1 MFGLHLWARPFLHAS
16 PTPGTPAPGVGG
28 VDSAGVPRHPAAAA
42 AFGAPGYLLPHLG
55 GAAGDKSVGSGGG
68 GMPFN
73 PSSLLLYRP
82 GEHYLHPSLLRLNMD
97 PAAGLHLPHP
107 GATERALHPGLFHQ
121 GEDGETYPSA
131 FHPTKK
137 PKYEETASLTSHPS
151 RPDSSK
157 GSEGG
162 RYSATGS
169 PGARPLFP
177 GGGGGSGSGGSPGA
191 AGGKHSPA
199 AGGGGGG
206 GDGRSSG
213 GVPRSPASSSAG
225 RRPDT
230 ADHLSDHD
238 RTSYGESNQLNPQHT
253 KTHRWSI
260 AQYSQNLRN

>member
-1 MFGLHLWARPFLHAS
+1 MFGLHLWARPFLHPS
-16 PTPGTPAPGVGG
+16 PTPGSTAPGVE
-28 VDSAGVPRHPAAAA
+28 SSGVPRHPAA
-42 AFGAPGYLLPHLG
+42 AFGAPGYLLPHMS
-55 GAAGDKSVGSGGG
+55 GDKASVGG

-97 PAAGLHLPHP
+97 PAGGMHLPHP
-107 GATERALHPGLFHQ
+107 GAAERALHPGLFHQ

-137 PKYEETASLTSHPS
+137 SKYEDQPGHS
-151 RPDSSK
+151 RPDSTK

-162 RYSATGS
+162 RYSSTDGCS
-169 PGARPLFP
+169 PGARYTV
-177 GGGGGSGSGGSPGA
+177 SSSPGA

-199 AGGGGGG
+199 AG
-206 GDGRSSG
+206 DGRSSA
-213 GVPRSPASSSAG
+213 GVRSPVSSSE

-238 RTSYGESNQLNPQHT
+238 RNSYGEYHLSVNFSVTNV
-253 KTHRWSI
+253 
-260 AQYSQNLRN
+260 NLLQI